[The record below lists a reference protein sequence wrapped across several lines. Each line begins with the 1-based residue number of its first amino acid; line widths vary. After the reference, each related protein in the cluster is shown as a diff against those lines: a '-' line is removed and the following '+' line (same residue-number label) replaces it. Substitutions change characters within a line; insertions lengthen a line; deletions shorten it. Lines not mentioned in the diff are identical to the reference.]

1 MTRFLT
7 FGFIVLMLVVS
18 SMAYAGNSSSSKMT
32 SSEGLA
38 FSSLL
43 GGDGA
48 AGISAYGQV
57 TGVVDLDDAESAFR
71 NTEKKTATY
80 IIGSVALPD
89 YEETDDVHV
98 YVDTDGWIVAYYC
111 SAEQAS
117 KIIDWVGYHS
127 GEEISD
133 TKLLD
138 AMSIVVSAMPE
149 VTLPEDIKYF
159 DFRNPDA
166 TEMIIAIDKEFVS
179 GDTETFNVKVPANH
193 TLYSSTWSHA
203 IYNANDS
210 CNPYGNIK
218 IDDTGLHSTY
228 TSGPVGWQIWAGD
241 IDPEYITFD
250 GSNVISLYHYSYG
263 STNDASYVGIM
274 FIYDVESPE

>member
-1 MTRFLT
+1 MIRFLT
-7 FGFIVLMLVVS
+7 FGFTVLMLVVS
-18 SMAYAGNSSSSKMT
+18 GMAYAGNSGTLVIESPKK
-32 SSEGLA
+32 LA

-57 TGVVDLDDAESAFR
+57 SGGVDLELAKDAFR
-71 NTEKKTATY
+71 NIEKDRAEY

-98 YVDTDGWIVAYYC
+98 YVDTEGWIVAYYC

-127 GEEISD
+127 GEEVSD

-138 AMSIVVSAMPE
+138 AMSIVASAMS
-149 VTLPEDIKYF
+149 VTLPEAIKYF
-159 DFRNPDA
+159 DFRAPDA
-166 TEMIIAIDKEFVS
+166 TEMIIVVDKELVS
-179 GDTETFNVKVPANH
+179 GETETFNINVPTNH
-193 TLYSSTWSHA
+193 ALYSSTWSHS
-203 IYNANDS
+203 IYNYDDS
-210 CNPYGNIK
+210 CNPYGTIK
-218 IDDTGLHSTY
+218 IDASVLHSVY
-228 TSGPVGWQIWAGD
+228 SSGPVGWRIWAGD
-241 IDPEYITFD
+241 IDSEYISPGTF
-250 GSNVISLYHYSYG
+250 NEISLYHYSNG

-274 FIYDVESPE
+274 FIYDDGSS